1 MSAQVLRNRKALCTT
16 TLIVILFTLC
26 WIPYCLYES
35 LVYILREIHVIAFS
49 MAFNKIYRIL
59 FLLVLLNS
67 FLDPFIYAARM
78 REIQKGQCRLLA
90 VVAYLGSSLTIHY
103 SAQACERSI
112 AISLSVCLS
121 AREHYLWDRCTDLH
135 ETFSANPLWQWLGP
149 PMAALRCYVLPV
161 LWMMSRLAVMGRM
174 AKHGGCCTVKRL
186 PRVTLRYRGGI

>member
-112 AISLSVCLS
+112 AISLFVCLSVCLPAS
-121 AREHYLWDRCTDLH
+121 IISGTAAPIFTRLFLQIPCGSGSVLLWRRCD
-135 ETFSANPLWQWLGP
+135 
-149 PMAALRCYVLPV
+149 
-161 LWMMSRLAVMGRM
+161 VMYFRFCG
-174 AKHGGCCTVKRL
+174 
-186 PRVTLRYRGGI
+186 